1 MYPSGLLINPRFS
14 SLLNSSLFDRSK
26 TVDSRHYN
34 ISKTIPSLSNI
45 ITKQDRE
52 FQSLDNRH
60 ATKLSLL

>member
-1 MYPSGLLINPRFS
+1 MYPSGLFINPRFS
-14 SLLNSSLFDRSK
+14 SLLNPSLFDRSK

-52 FQSLDNRH
+52 FQSLDKIH
-60 ATKLSLL
+60 ATKLSIL